1 MNPRTHDI
9 GAYLQCI
16 TLIAPTA
23 YTTGNDGSEV
33 DGIAIDRNLE
43 TNTFARSMKVGISYG
58 GFSAATGGAETA
70 TIIWNLQSGASTTAW
85 TDFDDKDG
93 TTGQTVVLTTA
104 AQDVAAGSGVSQA
117 DFDLG
122 AAPRY
127 LRLQYTATLTDGG
140 TVLVNVGGVGVLGGP
155 PVLPHAT

>member
-16 TLIAPTA
+16 TLAQA
-23 YTTGNDGSEV
+23 QEYTTANDSTAV

-43 TNTFARSMKVGISYG
+43 TNRFARSMKVAISYG
-58 GFSAATGGAETA
+58 GVDMATASAGA

-85 TDFDDKDG
+85 TDYDDKDG
-93 TTGQTVVLTTA
+93 TTGQSVTLTTA
-104 AQDVAAGSGVSQA
+104 DIGVSAGSGVDQA

-127 LRLQYTATLTDGG
+127 LRLQYTVTMADGD
-140 TVLVNVGGVGVLGGP
+140 TVLANVGFVGVLGGP
-155 PVLPHAT
+155 PVFPHS